1 MRTKPTMYKRML
13 RAVVVTAFSAA
24 LAYGALAVGA
34 DIGWNTT
41 PAGSAAQGVESG
53 DIGWKSGDIGWNTTS
68 AGSVESGDIG
78 WNVKATGTT
87 AVSSGSGDIG
97 WVTPQATPKD
107 IGWIVTSADTS
118 A

>member
-1 MRTKPTMYKRML
+1 MYKRML

-41 PAGSAAQGVESG
+41 PTRSVQSDDIGWGTTPAGSAAHGV
-53 DIGWKSGDIGWNTTS
+53 K
-68 AGSVESGDIG
+68 SGDIG
-78 WNVKATGTT
+78 WNVKATGST
-87 AVSSGSGDIG
+87 AVTSGSGDIG

-107 IGWIVTSADTS
+107 IGWNITSADIS

>member
-1 MRTKPTMYKRML
+1 MYKRML

-34 DIGWNTT
+34 DIGWDTT

-53 DIGWKSGDIGWNTTS
+53 DIGWNAP

-78 WNVKATGTT
+78 WNVKAAGST
-87 AVSSGSGDIG
+87 AVPSGSGDIG
-97 WVTPQATPKD
+97 WVTPQAAPKD
-107 IGWIVTSADTS
+107 IGWNITSADTS

>member
-1 MRTKPTMYKRML
+1 MYKRML

-34 DIGWNTT
+34 DIGWTT

-53 DIGWKSGDIGWNTTS
+53 DIGWGPTPAGSVDSGDIGWIVKA
-68 AGSVESGDIG
+68 AGS
-78 WNVKATGTT
+78 TT
-87 AVSSGSGDIG
+87 VSPGSGDIG

-107 IGWIVTSADTS
+107 IGWNITSADTS

>member
-1 MRTKPTMYKRML
+1 MYKRML

-41 PAGSAAQGVESG
+41 PAGTVAQDVESGG
-53 DIGWKSGDIGWNTTS
+53 DIGWGVAPAGTQDSGDIGWNLTA
-68 AGSVESGDIG
+68 AGS
-78 WNVKATGTT
+78 T
-87 AVSSGSGDIG
+87 AVSQEPGDIG
-97 WVTPQATPKD
+97 WVTPQETPGD
-107 IGWIVTSADTS
+107 IGWDITSADTS